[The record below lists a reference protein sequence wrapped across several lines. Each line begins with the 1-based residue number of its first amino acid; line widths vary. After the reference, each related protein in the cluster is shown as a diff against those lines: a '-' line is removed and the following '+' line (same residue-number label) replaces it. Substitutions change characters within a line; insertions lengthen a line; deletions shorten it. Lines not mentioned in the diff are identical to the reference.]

1 MNAVAGQAIDHRRHF
16 ESPQRFAH
24 ATPQFSNP
32 AETRPQRNAIGVR
45 KGIQVGHRNCL
56 RTAFAED
63 RKLETRSIRRL
74 GRQRQRANGVAL
86 DRDLRQRIGCASSF
100 IGWGGKTNQ
109 LKINA
114 RPFRR
119 GRGRGQRDLH
129 NARLV
134 GGNHQRLGQYHI
146 EQRTGLGAKGQL
158 GGAQHHRQLARA
170 RRNDGLLHQ
179 MIGEQGQAGDTKF
192 ALEERCLV

>member
-1 MNAVAGQAIDHRRHF
+1 M
-16 ESPQRFAH
+16 
-24 ATPQFSNP
+24 
-32 AETRPQRNAIGVR
+32 
-45 KGIQVGHRNCL
+45 
-56 RTAFAED
+56 
-63 RKLETRSIRRL
+63 
-74 GRQRQRANGVAL
+74 AL